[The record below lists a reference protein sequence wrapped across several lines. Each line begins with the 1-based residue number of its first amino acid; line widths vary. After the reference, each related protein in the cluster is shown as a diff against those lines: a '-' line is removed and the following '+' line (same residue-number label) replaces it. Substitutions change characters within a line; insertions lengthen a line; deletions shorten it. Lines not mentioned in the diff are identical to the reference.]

1 MADTFTT
8 NLNLTKPEVGASTD
22 TWGTKLNTDLDTLDG
37 IFKGDGTGTSVGL
50 NVGSGKTLAVAGT
63 ISGAGFSTYLASP
76 PAIGGT
82 AAAAGT
88 FTTLSGTTSLT
99 SPLVIGGTGA
109 ASGLT
114 LQSTSGV
121 GSSDTISFKV
131 GNAGATTAMYI
142 NTSGLVGIGTTA
154 PNYTL
159 DVVKNQ
165 NGSTA
170 AEVFNNSSAAN
181 ATSDVIVNNG
191 TNYAWLRQFG
201 TGSAFSNQTWLSNTS
216 ANPLVFGTN
225 TTERMRID
233 SSGNVGI
240 GTSSPAAKLDV
251 QSSTQRTSFTGTAAG
266 VLNVKS
272 TTATGDYASIT
283 FQGSG
288 GNPAAKI
295 AYQQTSSGG
304 TLSFGTSNDY
314 GAGITNTAAVIDSS
328 GNVGI
333 GQTPTGTYKLEVN
346 GNMAGGFLNVFGT
359 GTPANGINN
368 VTTNALG
375 FFTNSTERAR
385 IDSGGNAVFGNS
397 GAASNTPTTGMCLMQ
412 NGGTIGSIGIGHATG
427 TATGNTYL
435 HFCYNG
441 SSIGNVTQNG
451 TTAVSYNTSSDYRLK
466 TAVQP
471 MTSGLAT
478 VAALKPVTYKW
489 NADDSIGEGF
499 IAHELQDV
507 IPLAVTGEK
516 DAADADGNPV
526 YQGVDY
532 SKIVVHLVAAVQ
544 EQQAQIEELKA
555 RVAALEAK

>member
-1 MADTFTT
+1 MALPISVTYTFATATSAIPLSQLDANFTT
-8 NLNLTKPEVGASTD
+8 VVNGINGIGN
-22 TWGTKLNTDLDTLDG
+22 GTNALANVL
-37 IFKGDGTGTSVGL
+37 ITG
-50 NVGSGKTLAVAGT
+50 GT
-63 ISGAGFSTYLASP
+63 IDNVAVGTTTSSTGRFST
-76 PAIGGT
+76 IT
-82 AAAAGT
+82 ATTGNITTVNA
-88 FTTLSGTTSLT
+88 TTLNAATHRSDSSLT
-99 SPLVIGGTGA
+99 FQTNGT
-109 ASGLT
+109 
-114 LQSTSGV
+114 
-121 GSSDTISFKV
+121 
-131 GNAGATTAMYI
+131 TTAMTVD
-142 NTSGLVGIGTTA
+142 TSQNVGIGTTSPSA
-154 PNYTL
+154 KLSVSDTANPKINLLVGSVERVFINYTT
-159 DVVKNQ
+159 
-165 NGSTA
+165 STTVA
-170 AEVFNNSSAAN
+170 SFDSDGDITLSPNNTEAIRVN
-181 ATSDVIVNNG
+181 A
-191 TNYAWLRQFG
+191 F
-201 TGSAFSNQTWLSNTS
+201 
-216 ANPLVFGTN
+216 
-225 TTERMRID
+225 
-233 SSGNVGI
+233 GNVGI
-240 GTSSPAAKLDV
+240 GTSSPGAKLEIATTN
-251 QSSTQRTSFTGTAAG
+251 QSMKITGSGAANWTTVANTSRSFNYG
-266 VLNVKS
+266 VD
-272 TTATGDYASIT
+272 ATGFNIYD
-283 FQGSG
+283 
-288 GNPAAKI
+288 
-295 AYQQTSSGG
+295 
-304 TLSFGTSNDY
+304 
-314 GAGITNTAAVIDSS
+314 NTAASYRMVIDSS